1 MERLGRSLAAPAQRP
16 APLAA
21 LALAAT
27 LAAGLL
33 GIAITHHAQV
43 TAAWWP
49 AAGVG
54 VVAMLL
60 VPARIWTPM
69 LLGLTAMY
77 LLANLIGGRPLDSAA
92 LLALSDGVET
102 FIVAN
107 AIRWRM
113 GRQMRTVSDLGWLLV
128 ISAVG
133 AGVAALGIAITAATT
148 LDGPFWHT
156 LGATTSSH
164 WASVIMFA
172 PLGLLPPRRGRLPIG
187 QLVVQGALL
196 LGSVLVAF
204 GPDQRLTVGFAPLPF
219 LIWAGVSFGPRVVA
233 FEQLAVAALV
243 TSATLA
249 DWGPFAD
256 PDEKGSQLAQLYLIC
271 LALTGLPLALA
282 VRQQKL
288 ATTAARL
295 EKQRTEA
302 VVESSTTPIV
312 VTDEEGTILSIN
324 PATTLLTGFT
334 AEDLVGV
341 PFWAKLLPR
350 QNWEYVQS
358 RYTGQDALAEH
369 GEGVLLTASGGE
381 RLVTYSTGV
390 IRNPVRGAY
399 NLVVTINDVTGERA
413 STHLL
418 QHLLRSAT
426 TVAIVTT
433 DRTGAITLVNA
444 GAESM
449 LRIPVG
455 TGTEHRF
462 LEFLDPA
469 EVAARMEE
477 YGETDGFAAV
487 VAEVAA
493 EGVSHTS
500 DWTWVVPDGFTVQ
513 VSVTTSLV
521 ADSAGRPIGYLF
533 VARDVTETRRNQELL
548 QRALDREESVVDN
561 LRALD
566 TAKDDFVSTVS
577 HELRTPLAS
586 IIGSTE
592 LLEDGLAGELN
603 PQQRQLLEVIDRN
616 SERLLALANDLLLLA
631 AHENTGGNGEAVPV
645 DLRDVVMASY
655 ASVAPMLARRDLA
668 VHTDLPTDPVTVLGD
683 AGYLERAIT
692 NLLTNAIKFTPD
704 GGRISTHVG
713 LVEYGPQAGTSCF
726 LSITDT
732 GIGIPADELEN
743 VFVRFFRSS
752 NVRADAIQ
760 GTGLGL
766 AIVRSIVESH
776 RGRID
781 VQSDPGQGTTF
792 TVTLPLA

>member
-1 MERLGRSLAAPAQRP
+1 MERPGDPGRP
-16 APLAA
+16 AALAA
-21 LALAAT
+21 LLLAGT
-27 LAAGLL
+27 LGAGLL
-33 GIAITHHAQV
+33 GIAITQHAQV

-54 VVAMLL
+54 VVALL
-60 VPARIWTPM
+60 VTPFRTWTAM
-69 LLGLTAMY
+69 LLGLTATY
-77 LLANLIGGRPLDSAA
+77 LAANLIGGRPLDASA
-92 LLALSDGVET
+92 LLALSDAVET
-102 FIVAN
+102 IFVAA
-107 AIRWRM
+107 AIRNRM
-113 GRQMRTVSDLGWLLV
+113 GRQMRAVADLGWLLV
-128 ISAVG
+128 ISLVG
-133 AGVAALGIAITAATT
+133 AGIAALGIAITAATK
-148 LDGPFWHT
+148 LDGHFWHT

-172 PLGLLPPRRGRLPIG
+172 PLGLLPPRRGTVPLG
-187 QLVVQGALL
+187 LLGVQVALL
-196 LGSVLVAF
+196 LGAVLLAF
-204 GPDQRLTVGFAPLPF
+204 GPDQHLSVGFAPLPF
-219 LIWAGVSFGPRVVA
+219 LVWAGVAFGFRVVA
-233 FEQLAVAALV
+233 FEQLAVAILV

-249 DWGPFAD
+249 GWGPFSD
-256 PDEKGSQLAQLYLIC
+256 PDEQGSQLAQLYLIC

-288 ATTAARL
+288 ATAGARL

-302 VVESSTTPIV
+302 VVDSSTTPIL
-312 VTDEEGTILSIN
+312 VTDEAGTILAVN

-334 AEDLVGV
+334 ADELVGTS
-341 PFWAKLLPR
+341 FWTKLLPR
-350 QNWEYVQS
+350 DNWEYVQH
-358 RYTGQDALAEH
+358 RYTGRDAIAEH

-381 RLVTYSTGV
+381 RLVTYATGV

-399 NLVVTINDVTGERA
+399 NLVVTVSDVTSERA
-413 STHLL
+413 TTHLL

-433 DRTGAITLVNA
+433 DRTGSITLVNA

-455 TGTEHRF
+455 KGTEHNF
-462 LEFLDPA
+462 LEFLDPG
-469 EVAARMEE
+469 EVEARMAA
-477 YGETDGFAAV
+477 YGESDGFAAV

-493 EGVSHTS
+493 DGASHTS
-500 DWTWVVPDGFTVQ
+500 DWTWVVPDGFTVR

-548 QRALDREESVVDN
+548 QRALDREETVVDH

-577 HELRTPLAS
+577 HELRTPLSS

-592 LLEDGLAGELN
+592 LLDDGLAGELTA
-603 PQQRQLLEVIDRN
+603 QQRQLLEVIDRN
-616 SERLLALANDLLLLA
+616 AERLLALANDLLLLA
-631 AHENTGGNGEAVPV
+631 AQENAEGNSEAVPV

-655 ASVAPMLARRDLA
+655 ASVAPMLAQRDLA
-668 VHTDLPTDPVTVLGD
+668 VHTEVPAEAVTVVGD
-683 AGYLERAIT
+683 AIYLERAVT

-704 GGRISTHVG
+704 GGKVSTHVG
-713 LVEYGPQAGTSCF
+713 IVEFGPDAGRSCF
-726 LSITDT
+726 LSVSDN
-732 GIGIPADELEN
+732 GIGIPGDDLEN

-752 NVRADAIQ
+752 NVRPDAIQ

-781 VQSDPGQGTTF
+781 VHSDPGQGTTF
-792 TVTLPLA
+792 TMTLPLAGG

>member
-1 MERLGRSLAAPAQRP
+1 MERLGDPTRP
-16 APLAA
+16 TALAA

-27 LAAGLL
+27 LGAGLL
-33 GIAITHHAQV
+33 GIAITEHAQV

-60 VPARIWTPM
+60 LPVRTWTAM
-69 LLGLTAMY
+69 LLALTATY
-77 LLANLIGGRPLDSAA
+77 LLANLLGGRGLDASA
-92 LLALSDGVET
+92 LLALSDSAET
-102 FIVAN
+102 LLVAVALRN
-107 AIRWRM
+107 RM
-113 GRQMRTVSDLGWLLV
+113 GRQMRAVTDLGWLLA
-128 ISAVG
+128 ISLVG
-133 AGVAALGIAITAATT
+133 AGVAALGIAATSAT
-148 LDGPFWHT
+148 LLDGPFWHT

-172 PLGLLPPRRGRLPIG
+172 PLGLLPPRRGAVPLGP
-187 QLVVQGALL
+187 LSVQVLLL
-196 LGSVLVAF
+196 LGALLVAF
-204 GPDQRLTVGFAPLPF
+204 GPDQELTLGFAPLPF
-219 LIWAGVSFGPRVVA
+219 LIWAGVSFGVRVVA
-233 FEQLAVAALV
+233 FEQLAVAVLV
-243 TSATLA
+243 TTATLL
-249 DWGPFAD
+249 DWGPFAA
-256 PDEKGSQLAQLYLIC
+256 PDENGSQLAQLYLIC
-271 LALTGLPLALA
+271 LAVTGLPLALA

-288 ATTAARL
+288 ATVAARL

-302 VVESSTTPIV
+302 VVDSSTTPIL
-312 VTDEEGTILSIN
+312 VTDEAGTIVSVN

-334 AEDLVGV
+334 AEELVGT
-341 PFWAKLLPR
+341 PFWTKLLPR
-350 QNWEYVQS
+350 QNWDYVQH
-358 RYTGQDALAEH
+358 RYTGAGAVAEH
-369 GEGVLLTASGGE
+369 GEGVLLTASGSE
-381 RLVTYSTGV
+381 RIVTYNTGV
-390 IRNPVRGAY
+390 IRAPAGGAH
-399 NLVVTINDVTGERA
+399 NLVVTVNDVTSERA

-444 GAESM
+444 GAEAM

-455 TGTEHRF
+455 TGTEHRL
-462 LEFLDPA
+462 LEFLDA
-469 EVAARMEE
+469 GEVAARMQQ
-477 YGETDGFAAV
+477 YGESDGFSAV

-493 EGVSHTS
+493 AGEPHTS
-500 DWTWVVPDGFTVQ
+500 DWTWVVPDGFTVR

-548 QRALDREESVVDN
+548 QRALDREETVVDH

-566 TAKDDFVSTVS
+566 SAKDDFVSTVS

-592 LLEDGLAGELN
+592 LLDDGLAGTLN
-603 PQQRQLLEVIDRN
+603 PRQRQLLEVVHRN
-616 SERLLALANDLLLLA
+616 AERLLSLADDLLLLA
-631 AHENTGGNGEAVPV
+631 AQESSDGGTVALPV
-645 DLRDVVMASY
+645 DLREVVMASY
-655 ASVAPMLARRDLA
+655 ASVAPVLARRDLA
-668 VHTDLPTDPVTVLGD
+668 VGTELPDEPVTVLGD
-683 AGYLERAIT
+683 AGYLERAVT

-704 GGRISTHVG
+704 GGRIGTEVG
-713 LVEYGPQAGTSCF
+713 LVADGPEAGRSCF
-726 LSITDT
+726 LAVSDT

-766 AIVRSIVESH
+766 AIVRSIVEAH

-781 VQSDPGQGTTF
+781 VRSDPGAGTTF